1 MGDEHAPLYTAS
13 SHTECAVCLSEFK
26 APCRT
31 PCGHVFCNECFRR
44 TLKSQPPWNRG
55 ACPLCRTDVSLYNTV
70 DVVSDEPLEK
80 AMQNTIFGHRYLQN
94 GEAGVAAY
102 HFDRYGCGCKLPRVL

>member
-1 MGDEHAPLYTAS
+1 M
-13 SHTECAVCLSEFK
+13 
-26 APCRT
+26 
-31 PCGHVFCNECFRR
+31 
-44 TLKSQPPWNRG
+44 
-55 ACPLCRTDVSLYNTV
+55 YNTV